1 MRAKLTG
8 QQRVTYG
15 IKKSAL
21 LKTYLDRSSMTIR
34 YKLYAGPKGTGS
46 LLATETCQW
55 GLMPQHRALERIEA
69 KVGTLRLLED
79 A

>member
-8 QQRVTYG
+8 RQKVTYG

-21 LKTYLDRSSMTIR
+21 LKTYFDRSSMTIR
-34 YKLYAGPKGTGS
+34 YKLYAGQKGTGS

-55 GLMPQHRALERIEA
+55 GLMTQRQALKRIET
-69 KVGTLRLLED
+69 KIGKLCLLED